1 MQKVKMQFNI
11 GDLLPIG
18 LTLVVLGIGLTYG
31 LSVMEDVQ
39 ADQTAGTA
47 AYNASSDA
55 ITGVAKLPEKL
66 GLIVTVVIAAIIIGL
81 LVRYLMV
88 RFG

>member
-1 MQKVKMQFNI
+1 MQEVKMRFNI

-39 ADQTAGTA
+39 ADQTSGSA
-47 AYNASSDA
+47 AYNASTDA
-55 ITGVAKLPEKL
+55 INGVAKLPEKL